1 MRYFI
6 VIPLEPVTKK
16 NSQRVVKN
24 RQTGAHFIIPS
35 LKFERYQKDV
45 GSYFTYQKIKPIE
58 PEFYPVS
65 KSIFAHTTPDSA
77 ASFFVR

>member
-58 PEFYPVS
+58 PEFYPVN
-65 KSIFAHTTPDSA
+65 IRCNFYMRTNRLVDTA
-77 ASFFVR
+77 